1 MPLINIENL
10 RFEYTGSDIPALQ
23 EINLSIEKGEFIL
36 LIGPSGCGKTSLCR
50 CLNGLIPHFYPGNL
64 DGEVIVDR
72 LNTKDH
78 EVHELAVKAGLVFQN
93 PENQLVSLNVERELA
108 FASENLGLPR
118 EEIRKRVDDVTQLLS
133 LEDLKEKPPHEL
145 SGGEQQRVAI
155 ASVLTLKPKILVLD
169 EPTAN
174 LDPVSAQ
181 EVIRLLLELNKRQ
194 DLTIILV
201 EHRLD
206 MVIASVNRVLVMDQ
220 GRIVFDDSPKS
231 VFEQPQVYD
240 LGVSTPKVAQLFK
253 NLRDDGWDI
262 PTLPLTV
269 EEALTFLKEKGT

>member
-1 MPLINIENL
+1 MPLINIEDL
-10 RFEYTGSDIPALQ
+10 RFEYAGSDTPALQ
-23 EINLSIEKGEFIL
+23 EINLSIDKGEFIL

-64 DGEVIVDR
+64 NGEIIVDD

-118 EEIRKRVDDVTQLLS
+118 EEIRKRVDDVTQLLD

-206 MVIASVNRVLVMDQ
+206 MVIASVSRVLVMDQ
-220 GRIVFDDSPKS
+220 GGIALDGTPKN

-269 EEALTFLKEKGT
+269 EEALILLKEKGP

>member
-220 GRIVFDDSPKS
+220 GRIVLDDSPKS

-240 LGVSTPKVAQLFK
+240 LGVSTPKIAQLFK

>member
-1 MPLINIENL
+1 
-10 RFEYTGSDIPALQ
+10 
-23 EINLSIEKGEFIL
+23 LSIEKGEFIL